1 MIAMRI
7 TYLSLILSPL
17 LAIAGGLAEAADTT
31 SSADHYQEISDS
43 RLTPEQATA
52 LAAFDVRLAG
62 AEKLA
67 ERIDDA
73 GYRAEVVRQIEDL
86 KERRRELEQEF
97 DPSLY
102 ESLMHS
108 VISRYQVIA
117 LWLKPPPL
125 PPPAIAP
132 PPLPPPVTAPPP
144 LLPRPPGNNRS
155 DKGPT
160 KFGLLL

>member
-17 LAIAGGLAEAADTT
+17 LAIAGVLAGAADTT
-31 SSADHYQEISDS
+31 HSADQHQAISGS

-52 LAAFDVRLAG
+52 LAAIDMRLAG
-62 AEKLA
+62 VEKLA
-67 ERIDDA
+67 QRIDDA
-73 GYRAEVVRQIEDL
+73 GYRSEVGRQIEDL
-86 KERRRELEQEF
+86 KERRRKLEEEF

-132 PPLPPPVTAPPP
+132 PPLPPPVIAPPP
-144 LLPRPPGNNRS
+144 LLPPPPGKQSLR
-155 DKGPT
+155 
-160 KFGLLL
+160 